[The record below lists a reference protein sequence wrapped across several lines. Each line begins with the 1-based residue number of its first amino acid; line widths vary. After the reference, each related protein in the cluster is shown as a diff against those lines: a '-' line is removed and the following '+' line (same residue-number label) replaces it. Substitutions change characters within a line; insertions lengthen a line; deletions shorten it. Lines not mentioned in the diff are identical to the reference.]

1 MNIYPIDS
9 NNNISMYG
17 KGNNSGWFKRF
28 KQKLLDA
35 SPLHT
40 SKDNGKIIESWNKTS
55 HWVGDPMWNRGIM
68 GATALVTQPAIDY
81 YNHRVDDETR
91 TVARNRTIAK
101 IVAGTLV
108 GMFVVRG
115 PVSKAVE
122 KMTDV
127 NGKTK
132 LSKFLLPQK
141 YIRRMIKDQNGLKNY
156 RSALSMAIAL
166 GAMCF
171 TNFLLDAK
179 LTILFTNYLNKK
191 SNVMKDGKDKQA
203 LNDVVPKERKDG
215 LNA

>member
-17 KGNNSGWFKRF
+17 KGNKSGWFKRL

-40 SKDNGKIIESWNKTS
+40 SKDDDKKIKDWNRVS

-68 GATALVTQPAIDY
+68 GVTALLTQPAIDY

-115 PVSKAVE
+115 PVSKAID
-122 KMTDV
+122 KMTDEK
-127 NGKTK
+127 GK
-132 LSKFLLPQK
+132 SKWSQLLLPKK
-141 YIRRMIKDQNGLKNY
+141 YIKKMIKDQNGLKNY

-179 LTILFTNYLNKK
+179 LTILITNYLNKK
-191 SNVMKDGKDKQA
+191 SNVMTDCLKVSNEEKR
-203 LNDVVPKERKDG
+203 KEE